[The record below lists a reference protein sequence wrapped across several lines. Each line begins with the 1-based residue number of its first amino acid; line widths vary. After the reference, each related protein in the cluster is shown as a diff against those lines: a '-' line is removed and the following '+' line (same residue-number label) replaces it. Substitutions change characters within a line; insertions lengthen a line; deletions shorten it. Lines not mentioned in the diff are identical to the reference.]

1 MNKLLYISFLLLLAG
16 ITFAQDKEIL
26 LNWECNMELE
36 IAASRFDP
44 ATDTVAARGGFNSW
58 ARFNLIADPG
68 DPNYYISENPFVDTL
83 DLGDT
88 IKYKFF
94 YTPDVWEAGGDR
106 LYVITQDDYNAG
118 EALISRPFN
127 DATLSTV
134 TLTDSTVITFS
145 VDVSNAK
152 GYNSGQPFPA
162 ITDVIL
168 AGGISP
174 LQWPGGSW
182 PLYDSSKVFRLE
194 DQGGGIWS
202 VDVVFQK
209 FTVFDISY
217 KYGINYFDSTNIPVG
232 DTRDN
237 EAGVGDNHMISL
249 SSYLWAAEVQDTF
262 GVMGF
267 RDFTTDVNE
276 IPGSTPSAYALEQ
289 NFPNP
294 FNPGTTINFS
304 IPTEGFVTLD
314 VYNSIGQKVASL
326 VNETKTAGSYTV
338 GFDATNLTSG
348 IYFYRISSGSFSE
361 TKKMILL
368 K

>member
-1 MNKLLYISFLLLLAG
+1 MKKLFYVSLLILLAG

-36 IAASRFDP
+36 IAASRLDT
-44 ATDTVAARGGFNSW
+44 ATDKVASRGNFNSW
-58 ARFNLIADPG
+58 ARFNLIADPS
-68 DPNYYISENPFVDTL
+68 DPNYYISENPFKDTL
-83 DLGDT
+83 DVGD
-88 IKYKFF
+88 IINYKWF
-94 YTPDVWEAGGDR
+94 YTPDSWEAGDNR
-106 LYVITQDDYNAG
+106 QYILTQADYDAG

-174 LQWPGGSW
+174 LQWPDGSW
-182 PLYDSSKVFRLE
+182 PLKDSSKVIRLE
-194 DQGGGIWS
+194 DQGGGMWS
-202 VDVVFQK
+202 ADVVFQK

-217 KYGINYFDSTNIPVG
+217 KYGINFFDSTNIPVG

-267 RDFTTDVNE
+267 RDFTTDVRNITE
-276 IPGSTPSAYALEQ
+276 TLPTFYALDQ
-289 NFPNP
+289 
-294 FNPGTTINFS
+294 NFS
-304 IPTEGFVTLD
+304 I
-314 VYNSIGQKVASL
+314 
-326 VNETKTAGSYTV
+326 
-338 GFDATNLTSG
+338 
-348 IYFYRISSGSFSE
+348 
-361 TKKMILL
+361 
-368 K
+368 

>member
-1 MNKLLYISFLLLLAG
+1 MKKILYISFLILLAG
-16 ITFAQDKEIL
+16 ITFAQPKEIL

-36 IAASRFDP
+36 IAAARFDP
-44 ATDTVAARGGFNSW
+44 GTDSVSARGNFNGW
-58 ARFNLIADPG
+58 GEYRLIADPG
-68 DPNYYISENPFVDTL
+68 DPNYYISENPFADTL
-83 DLGDT
+83 DVGDT
-88 IKYKFF
+88 LEYKFF
-94 YTPDVWEAGGDR
+94 YTPDVWESVANRKHG
-106 LYVITQDDYNAG
+106 ITQAEYNAG
-118 EALISRPFN
+118 EVTLSHPFN
-127 DATLSTV
+127 NGTLQTV

-145 VDVSNAK
+145 IDVSNAMS
-152 GYNSGQPFPA
+152 YPSGQPFPA

-182 PLYDSSKVFRLE
+182 PVADSSKVIRLE

-217 KYGINYFDSTNIPVG
+217 KYGINFFDSTNIPAG
-232 DTRDN
+232 DLRDN

-249 SSYLWAAEVQDTF
+249 SSYLWVAEVQDTF

-267 RDFTTDVNE
+267 HDFTTDVNE
-276 IPGSTPSAYALEQ
+276 IPGATPSAYALEQ

-294 FNPGTTINFS
+294 FNPTTTINFS
-304 IPTEGFVTLD
+304 IPVEGFVAID

-348 IYFYRISSGSFSE
+348 IYFYKISSGSFSE